1 MPTRKLTYTLCL
13 LTAILLAAFSGVA
26 RAAAYVTFLEPVSSP
41 DTTGREKFFRLYFA
55 CDKTYYDGGYMDNE
69 LTAEAIMALLQELD
83 TDRIESVT
91 VTSYASPEG
100 VYEHNLMLS
109 RLRGKCFESLA
120 KTRFPLMNGHIR
132 LIDGGEAWE
141 PFRQQ
146 VFEDTQIDESVRVRI
161 LSLLDDDTVR
171 GDTKKWRLQ
180 NRFGTDTWQYILRNH
195 FRYLRCVE
203 IRIAYLDSAN
213 SIYSEASVPGT
224 IQSDKTD
231 ATSQDSTAQNTATQD
246 STSLTSQVKTPA
258 TTTVY
263 VFTDDDLLL
272 TEAIN
277 ADDQDLLV
285 EIDTWSAAAS
295 YPRIPV
301 TDAFQNEPAAA
312 DEATKDSGN
321 ETTNGSDE
329 ESVAEQEP
337 KSENEMEDETEAGE
351 TLAKV
356 SDQKPVLGLSTNALL
371 DLAITPN
378 FAIEVPFGHHW
389 SGYIDYTFPW
399 WLTRANDRAW
409 QLIKLDLGARYWLSR
424 HDESDPWDIL
434 TGHFVGI
441 DLGAGYYDIEP
452 HHKGYQGEF
461 QMASVEYGYTW
472 RLGKYWRL
480 QAYAGA
486 GWMAT
491 HYRYYEANQ
500 DDTRLI
506 YKYPGRYTWF
516 GPTKVGVSIEV
527 IIPNDF
533 WLKKKNDNR

>member
-1 MPTRKLTYTLCL
+1 MTYMLSL
-13 LTAILLAAFSGVA
+13 LTAVLLAAFSGVA
-26 RAAAYVTFLEPVSSP
+26 SAASYVTFLEPVSSP
-41 DTTGREKFFRLYFA
+41 DSTGKEQVYRLYFA
-55 CDKTYYDGGYMDNE
+55 CDKTSYDGGYMDNE

-83 TDRIESVT
+83 ADRIESVM

-146 VFEDTQIDESVRVRI
+146 VFEDMQLDESVRVRI
-161 LSLLDDDTVR
+161 LNLLDDDSVR

-180 NRFGTDTWQYILRNH
+180 NRFGADTWRYILKNH

-203 IRIAYLDSAN
+203 IRIAYLDSAR
-213 SIYSEASVPGT
+213 SIHTEATIPGADSQT
-224 IQSDKTD
+224 GTTD
-231 ATSQDSTAQNTATQD
+231 ATQGTVTSEVKPQTA
-246 STSLTSQVKTPA
+246 
-258 TTTVY
+258 TVY
-263 VFTDDDLLL
+263 VITDDDLLL
-272 TEAIN
+272 TEAIT

-285 EIDTWSAAAS
+285 EIDETNASAS

-301 TDAFQNEPAAA
+301 TDAISDQPAIY
-312 DEATKDSGN
+312 ETESGN
-321 ETTNGSDE
+321 ESVIVEEPGTATEIETGS
-329 ESVAEQEP
+329 
-337 KSENEMEDETEAGE
+337 ETEEAP
-351 TLAKV
+351 AKAWE
-356 SDQKPVLGLSTNALL
+356 QKPIFALSTNTLF

-378 FAIEVPFGHHW
+378 FAIEVPFGHNW

-409 QLIKLDLGARYWLSR
+409 QIIKLDLGARYWLSR
-424 HDESDPWDIL
+424 HNESDPWDIL
-434 TGHFVGI
+434 TGHFIGI

-491 HYRYYEANQ
+491 HYRYYEANMN
-500 DDTRLI
+500 DTRLI

-533 WLKKKNDNR
+533 WLKKKDNR